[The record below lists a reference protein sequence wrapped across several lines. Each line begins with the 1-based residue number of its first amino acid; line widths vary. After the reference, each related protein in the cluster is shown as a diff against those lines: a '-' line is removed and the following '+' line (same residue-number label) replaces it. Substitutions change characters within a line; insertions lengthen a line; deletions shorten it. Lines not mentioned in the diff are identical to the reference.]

1 MVIFAVDRVQL
12 DIAQRIVHPAHVPL
26 EAEPQAAQIGGLG
39 DVGKGGRL
47 LRDGHH
53 TRKVAVDRLV
63 KTLQKGDGIKV
74 FIAAVLVGQPFIF
87 PAEIVVEHR
96 AHRVAA
102 QAVNVIIFKPE
113 TGVADQKAADLAP
126 CVVKEHGAPLGHLA
140 AAGIRV
146 LIAGRAVKAAQAY
159 FIPRKM
165 GGHPVEDDTDF
176 SLVQHIDK
184 EHKVLRAAVTG
195 RRGKVTC
202 HLIAP
207 GHIQRM
213 FHHRQQLHMRVAHVL
228 DVGDQQIR
236 DLGVAEHGPVFM
248 PSPAAQVHLVD
259 IDRAFIS
266 VPAAS
271 PLHPALIA
279 PDIAIQRA
287 KPAGCIGPKLTGKSV
302 GVSFQVHVAVKCI
315 DCILIAAQ
323 LLRGIGIAEALR
335 ISVCVKL
342 LGGQPELPYAVILLL
357 HREAKRIPGTEF
369 ASQVDGARVGCPHG
383 KVPVILAILRD
394 RMRAQ
399 QLIGL
404 PADPLMEGTA
414 LYIVW
419 GLVLHGNPSHVA
431 VYPSASKHNPN
442 AITCIQYS
450 ISIYCSQDA
459 NDQGQRVMACPKRRK
474 IKRDAAS
481 RLLIGS
487 VS

>member
-1 MVIFAVDRVQL
+1 
-12 DIAQRIVHPAHVPL
+12 
-26 EAEPQAAQIGGLG
+26 
-39 DVGKGGRL
+39 
-47 LRDGHH
+47 
-53 TRKVAVDRLV
+53 
-63 KTLQKGDGIKV
+63 
-74 FIAAVLVGQPFIF
+74 
-87 PAEIVVEHR
+87 
-96 AHRVAA
+96 
-102 QAVNVIIFKPE
+102 
-113 TGVADQKAADLAP
+113 
-126 CVVKEHGAPLGHLA
+126 
-140 AAGIRV
+140 
-146 LIAGRAVKAAQAY
+146 
-159 FIPRKM
+159 
-165 GGHPVEDDTDF
+165 
-176 SLVQHIDK
+176 
-184 EHKVLRAAVTG
+184 
-195 RRGKVTC
+195 
-202 HLIAP
+202 
-207 GHIQRM
+207 
-213 FHHRQQLHMRVAHVL
+213 MRVAHVL

-236 DLGVAEHGPVFM
+236 DLGVAEHGPVFI
-248 PSPAAQVHLVD
+248 PAPAAQVHLVD

-279 PDIAIQRA
+279 PDVAIQRA
-287 KPAGCIGPKLTGKSV
+287 KPAGCIGPKLTGKSI

-335 ISVCVKL
+335 ISVCVKHFS
-342 LGGQPELPYAVILLL
+342 GQPKLPYAVILLL
-357 HREAKRIPGTEF
+357 HRKAKRIPGAEF
-369 ASQVDGARVGCPHG
+369 ARQVDGARVGCPHG
-383 KVPVILAILRD
+383 KVPVILTILRD

-399 QLIGL
+399 QFIGL
-404 PADPLMEGTA
+404 PAGPLMEGTA